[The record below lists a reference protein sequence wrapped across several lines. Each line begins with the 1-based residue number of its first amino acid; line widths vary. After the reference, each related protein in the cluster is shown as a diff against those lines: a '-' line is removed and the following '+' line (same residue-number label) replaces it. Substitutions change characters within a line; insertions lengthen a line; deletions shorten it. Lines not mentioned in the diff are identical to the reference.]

1 MDHLKIDSADVAGQH
16 NQLLKQLMNFEN
28 TWQVAS
34 EPINLTKAQARKIIL
49 NAAGLA
55 RKAQFG
61 TGIEAVYRLIDHL
74 GFVQLDTNY
83 VVERAHHHVMAARI
97 PDYQTDWLG
106 QLCQDGSIFEYFTS
120 DAGYVPM
127 HDFRFSLPV
136 KKAFKSQRKPLTEP
150 ETRLMKEVLD
160 RAEREE
166 ALMVGDF
173 ENDRVEASSGW
184 WDWRPAKVALERLYL
199 DGELMINRTKSF
211 QKVYVLPANTIPG
224 DTDQTM
230 PTDQEY
236 ARFVIRRTLGALGI
250 AYAKEIAW
258 RARHVKGNLVK
269 KEIEKM
275 VLEGLLKLVTVAGLK
290 GPLYMLSDQKTD
302 VEISREVFILSPFD
316 ILNVFRHRL
325 KDFFD
330 FDYQIECF
338 VPAPKRQYGYFSLPV
353 LAADTFIARMDSK
366 ADRKRKILH
375 VHNLH
380 FEPCELTETTI
391 EKLADTLRAF
401 ARFNQCQHIVF
412 KKSNNEAYLELILES
427 LSVKPVYQGLH

>member
-1 MDHLKIDSADVAGQH
+1 M
-16 NQLLKQLMNFEN
+16 
-28 TWQVAS
+28 
-34 EPINLTKAQARKIIL
+34 EPVILSKTQARKIIL

-55 RKAQFG
+55 RRAQFG
-61 TGIEAVYRLIDHL
+61 TGIEAVYGLIDHL

-97 PDYQTDWLG
+97 PDYQTEWLG
-106 QLCQDGSIFEYFTS
+106 QLCEDGSIFEYFAS
-120 DAGYVPM
+120 DAGYFPM
-127 HDFRFSLPV
+127 RDFRFSLPV
-136 KKAFKSQRKPLTEP
+136 KRAFKTQRPPLTP
-150 ETRLMKEVLD
+150 AETNLLKQVLD

-166 ALMVGDF
+166 SLMVGDF

-211 QKVYVLPANTIPG
+211 QKVYVLPVNTVPSETDLTMPG
-224 DTDQTM
+224 DV
-230 PTDQEY
+230 EY

-258 RARHVKGNLVK
+258 RARRVKGNLVK
-269 KEIEKM
+269 KE
-275 VLEGLLKLVTVAGLK
+275 LEHMARSGEIKTVTVEDLK
-290 GPLYMLSDQKTD
+290 GPLYMLPDQEIHP
-302 VEISREVFILSPFD
+302 EISGEVFILSPFD

-325 KDFFD
+325 KDFFH

-353 LAADTFIARMDSK
+353 LAGETFIARMDAK
-366 ADRKRKILH
+366 ADRKQKVLI

-380 FEPCELTETTI
+380 FEPVDLDEATI
-391 EKLADTLRAF
+391 EKLAQSLRAF
-401 ARFNQCQHIVF
+401 IRFNQCNDIVF
-412 KKSNNEAYLELILES
+412 KKSNNQVWLETIIES
-427 LSVKPVYQGLH
+427 LSGRF